1 MKKPLLIILFIL
13 AVLLLIPA
21 VSFIRWAFQE
31 KKPIDVVILDKSVP
45 TLDRLGHRSFVY
57 TLTNSRF
64 VRGEK
69 GGSFSAARDY
79 YGFEPLRPVREKQ
92 FRKKDFRLT
101 ELIDLAENHDA
112 LYYTDTYG
120 VFFNDWYQG
129 IKKTRRSRK
138 LYGGLNNNDY
148 LLMVEMKRRDKLVLV
163 EYNTFD
169 YPTAGLEKFKTEELL
184 GLSSKGWMGQYY
196 KSLDTVS
203 QHAVPVWMPALYRKQ
218 TGEPWTFS
226 KAGVVLLKE
235 NSIIVLEE
243 GKHLTTALPV
253 IRTNAA
259 NAERFGVPESVTF
272 INSFDIIDP
281 GKNSVVS
288 EFVLNTTPAG
298 DTLLAIN
305 DLQAIFPAVTQ
316 EPLTQR
322 TWYFSGD
329 FANNDIP
336 FWTSRLKN
344 IQKVGKAMLYSDHP
358 DDPRRFFWLYYKPLI
373 TNIFTEYQAAATGK

>member
-1 MKKPLLIILFIL
+1 MKKPLLITLIIL

-101 ELIDLAENHDA
+101 ELIDLAENNDA
-112 LYYTDTYG
+112 LYFTDTYG

-148 LLMVEMKRRDKLVLV
+148 LLMVEMKRRDKLVLL

-203 QHAVPVWMPALYRKQ
+203 AHGVPAWMPALYRKQ
-218 TGEPWTFS
+218 NGEPWTFT
-226 KAGVVLLKE
+226 KAGVILLKE

-243 GKHLTTALPV
+243 GKHLTAALPV
-253 IRTNAA
+253 IRTNTT
-259 NAERFGVPESVTF
+259 NAERFGVPEEVTF
-272 INSFDIIDP
+272 VNSFDIIDP

-298 DTLLAIN
+298 DTLLAVN
-305 DLQAIFPAVTQ
+305 DLQAIFPAVTL

-344 IQKVGKAMLYSDHP
+344 IQKVGKAMLYSDHS

-373 TNIFTEYQAAATGK
+373 TNIFSEYQADMAGK